1 MTDADERLLVEAAQ
15 RDPSKFGDLYER
27 HFHRVYAFVV
37 RRVRDRDAAE
47 DVTAEVFHKALAGLP
62 QYEWRGAPFGA
73 WLIRIAANAVQ
84 DRVRRPGHEALA
96 PDAAVSE
103 PVVQR
108 ELEEVERT
116 AAIFRFVDQ
125 LPVDQRAVIIERYV
139 EERSIRE
146 VAARLRKSE
155 GAVKQLQL
163 RALQTLRSRM
173 EAAHA

>member
-1 MTDADERLLVEAAQ
+1 MTDAEERLMVEAAQ
-15 RDPSKFGDLYER
+15 RDPSRFGDLYER
-27 HFHRVYAFVV
+27 HFHRVYAFVI

-47 DVTAEVFHKALAGLP
+47 DVTAEVFHKALARLP

-73 WLIRIAANAVQ
+73 WLFRIAANAIV
-84 DRVRRPGHEALA
+84 DRAKKPGHEPLPFDTASAGPAL
-96 PDAAVSE
+96 E
-103 PVVQR
+103 Q

-125 LPVDQRAVIIERYV
+125 LPSDQRTVIIERYV

-146 VAARLRKSE
+146 VAARLQRSE
-155 GAVKQLQL
+155 GAVKQLQQ